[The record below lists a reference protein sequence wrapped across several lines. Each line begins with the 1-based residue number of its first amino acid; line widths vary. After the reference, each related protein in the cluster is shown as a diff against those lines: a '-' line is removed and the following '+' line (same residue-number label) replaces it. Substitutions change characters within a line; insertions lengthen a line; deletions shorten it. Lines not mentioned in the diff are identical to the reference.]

1 MFGMKFYDQGSQEEL
16 DENSNTIFI
25 INDENNVTTDEL
37 LSNNDLELKKEC
49 FNKWKN
55 SDSEKC
61 DEKNIHCNQ
70 RNCDFF
76 NNDCNQCKKSYNNE
90 EEKLN
95 EDDCDE
101 DVSDKLYIIS
111 MDGIPYYYEND
122 LVSARSKM
130 WTIANNLLRKD
141 SIVNDFEN
149 QKRKHTSIM
158 HCRSDRHCVAKILL
172 DDVTIT
178 AFLRPMIRVL

>member
-25 INDENNVTTDEL
+25 INDENNLTNE
-37 LSNNDLELKKEC
+37 LSNNDLELKQEY

-55 SDSEKC
+55 SINSE
-61 DEKNIHCNQ
+61 EKKN
-70 RNCDFF
+70 
-76 NNDCNQCKKSYNNE
+76 CNQCTCEKEDENI

-101 DVSDKLYIIS
+101 DLSDKLYIIS
-111 MDGIPYYYEND
+111 MDGVPYYYEND

-130 WTIANNLLRKD
+130 WTIANNLLKND
-141 SIVNDFEN
+141 SVHDFESN
-149 QKRKHTSIM
+149 TNYIFTNNLNKVSLISPYNFFGLNYHHTI
-158 HCRSDRHCVAKILL
+158 CELQIDYVVRYNN
-172 DDVTIT
+172 
-178 AFLRPMIRVL
+178 